1 MKTIFFL
8 IPTLFLTAPL
18 PAADGPNFA
27 DDVLPI
33 LRTHCVNCHRPGKTR
48 AGLDLTTVETIEKG
62 GSSGASVQPGIAE
75 NSILFRS
82 IAHIGDE
89 EPMPPEKDKLSTD
102 TLAVIKQWIE
112 GGLKASATGVAKKA
126 TSSLDITIDPATLGA
141 PKEPIAFIKTL
152 PPIAT
157 PAKLVR
163 PLPVSA
169 LAANPWAPL
178 AAIGGH
184 REATL
189 YDLSNGQRIGSIAF
203 EPGDLRVLR
212 FSRNGRLLLMA
223 GGKATE
229 SGKAVLIDITTGKTL
244 TTLGEDFDIVLAAD
258 LSPDQSLIALGGP
271 EKLVRVYRVADGSL
285 AYTMKKHSDF
295 ITGIQFSPDGKTLA
309 SADRASGLYL
319 YPAATGAEPVSIEGA
334 VDGINDIA
342 WRADG
347 KILGL
352 ATGDGSALLVDLAQK
367 NIAAKWIAHERGCL
381 TFAFAKDG
389 RILTGGH
396 DATARAWKPDGTA
409 LTQSQ
414 GYEASTFRVAFT
426 QDDTTALTSD
436 WTGQVRQWTLADGK
450 EQRWLGR

>member
-1 MKTIFFL
+1 MHRLFL
-8 IPTLFLTAPL
+8 IATLCLASPL
-18 PAADGPNFA
+18 FAADGPNFA

-33 LRTHCVNCHRPGKTR
+33 LRTHCVNCHRPGKSR
-48 AGLDLTTVETIEKG
+48 SGLDLTTVETIEKG
-62 GSSGASVQPGIAE
+62 GSSGTSVQPGIAE
-75 NSILFRS
+75 NSILYRAM
-82 IAHIGDE
+82 AHIGDE
-89 EPMPPEKDKLSTD
+89 EPMPPEKDKLSTA

-112 GGLKASATGVAKKA
+112 GGLKASSTGIARKAAT
-126 TSSLDITIDPATLGA
+126 SLDIAIDPATLGA

-152 PPIAT
+152 PSVAA
-157 PAKLVR
+157 PARLVR

-169 LAANPWAPL
+169 LATNPWAPL
-178 AAIGGH
+178 AAVGGH

-189 YDLSNGQRIGSIAF
+189 YDLSTGQRIGSIPF
-203 EPGDLRVLR
+203 EHGDLRVLR

-223 GGKATE
+223 GGKPTE
-229 SGKAVLIDITTGKTL
+229 SGKAILIDITTGKTL
-244 TTLGEDFDIVLAAD
+244 ATLGDDFDIALAAD

-271 EKLVRVYRVADGSL
+271 EKLVRVYRVADGSP

-295 ITGIQFSPDGKTLA
+295 ITSIQFSPDGKTLA

-319 YPAATGAEPVSIEGA
+319 YPATTGTPPVSIEGA

-352 ATGDGSALLVDLAQK
+352 ATGDGSALLIDVGQK
-367 NIAAKWIAHERGCL
+367 TIVAKWTAHERGCL

-396 DATARAWKPDGTA
+396 DATARAWKPDGTL
-409 LTQSQ
+409 LTLSK
-414 GYEASTFRVAFT
+414 GYKASTFRVTFT
-426 QDDTTALTSD
+426 DDDTAALTSD